1 MNGLFKQAIL
11 IIMYEG
17 LISLFFLND
26 KLCVGLKAG
35 LHNEL

>member
-1 MNGLFKQAIL
+1 MAGQAIL

-17 LISLFFLND
+17 LISQFFNG